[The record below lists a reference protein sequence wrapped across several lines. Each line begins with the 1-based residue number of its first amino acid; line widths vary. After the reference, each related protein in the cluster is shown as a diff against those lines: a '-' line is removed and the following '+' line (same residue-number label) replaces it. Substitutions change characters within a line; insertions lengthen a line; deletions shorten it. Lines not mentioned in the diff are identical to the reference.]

1 MQEAKL
7 PADIISPT
15 SMEPEQKRIWLIIS
29 YSSEDIQMILSVT
42 LLSQHG
48 RSSAILT
55 TNAECWGEN
64 KCYFETINREIESDQ
79 ISQYSV

>member
-15 SMEPEQKRIWLIIS
+15 SMKPEQKRIWLIIS
-29 YSSEDIQMILSVT
+29 YSSEDIQMILSVI

-48 RSSAILT
+48 RSSAIVT
-55 TNAECWGEN
+55 TNAECWGED
-64 KCYFETINREIESDQ
+64 KGYFLLPNNEQRD
-79 ISQYSV
+79 